1 MDIYTLGT
9 GAPLHYTRA
18 STGILIEDKDNPNC
32 EPLLIDACSGFEII
46 RRLVALG
53 RTAEDHHHVLITH
66 KHGDHIGGVM
76 ALAIVAS
83 PLHVYGSADVLEAA
97 EALLKIT
104 YGDSAFNVLS
114 NVQFHEIKAG
124 EQINIAGYNLEC
136 FDVQHRVPTHAVKIS
151 HNNKVLAISSD
162 SIPCDNVIACAQD
175 ADLFLCDAICATTDG
190 EKYVTEARELQHP
203 NSKEAAEMAV
213 QANVKELALVHSARY
228 GTPEKMLAE
237 ASNIFPGKV
246 TMPDDNHH
254 FTL

>member
-18 STGILIEDKDNPNC
+18 STGILIEDKDNPDC
-32 EPLLIDACSGFEII
+32 EALLIDSCSGFEII

-66 KHGDHIGGVM
+66 RHGDHIGGIM

-97 EALLKIT
+97 EALLNIT
-104 YGDSAFNVLS
+104 YGDTAFNVLG
-114 NVQFHEIKAG
+114 NVQFHEIKSG
-124 EQINIAGYNLEC
+124 EELNIAGFTLQC
-136 FDVQHRVPTHAVKIS
+136 FDVQHRVPTHAVRIT
-151 HNNKVLAISSD
+151 HNNKVLAISAD
-162 SIPCDNVIACAQD
+162 SIPCDNLIACAQD

-190 EKYVTEARELQHP
+190 EKYVTEARDLRHP
-203 NSKEAAEMAV
+203 TSKEAAEMAV
-213 QANVKELALVHSARY
+213 QANVKALALVHIARY

-237 ASNIFPGKV
+237 ASNIFKGPV
-246 TMPDDNHH
+246 TLPDDNQQYK
-254 FTL
+254 L